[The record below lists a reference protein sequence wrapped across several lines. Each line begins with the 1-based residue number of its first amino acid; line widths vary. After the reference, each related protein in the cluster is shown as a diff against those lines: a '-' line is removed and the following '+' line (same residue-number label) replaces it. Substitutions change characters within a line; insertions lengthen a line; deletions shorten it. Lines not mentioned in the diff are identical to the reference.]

1 MESKILIRERDAAH
15 LLDMSVAALRKWRRE
30 GRGPRYFKV
39 GKLVRYRA
47 GDIESFIAKHECKP
61 SLESNTDTRPVR

>member
-1 MESKILIRERDAAH
+1 MDTKILIREREAAH

-39 GKLVRYRA
+39 GKLVRYRVSDLEA
-47 GDIESFIAKHECKP
+47 FVSKHERT
-61 SLESNTDTRPVR
+61 SLHDGIQ